1 MEFKLEVPGTATFMT
16 KVTELMEAGTDA
28 LRAYAQRAVQEMKT
42 SERMLVNTL
51 QMRELNRQRQKMEH
65 EIRQLEER
73 KKKALSSYATTP
85 TAAAEKPPEREKFKN
100 KKALTPEEQ
109 AAQWAKMNTVESNCP
124 ATTEEAVE
132 APQLDMKGP
141 LKYQPFAALAVK
153 VQAQQT
159 E

>member
-1 MEFKLEVPGTATFMT
+1 VEFKLEGPGIVNFMS

-65 EIRQLEER
+65 EIKLLEER

-85 TAAAEKPPEREKFKN
+85 TVTVEKPPEREKFKN
-100 KKALTPEEQ
+100 RKALTPEEQ
-109 AAQWAKMNTVESNCP
+109 TAQWAKMNTESCP
-124 ATTEEAVE
+124 TTEVEGVE
-132 APQLDMKGP
+132 APQSEMNGP
-141 LKYQPFAALAVK
+141 LKYQPFAALAIR
-153 VQAQQT
+153 VQAQQPT